1 MVQCDC
7 EEFRKNIHPLLD
19 GELAGD
25 KLEAMLAHMESCT
38 GCREE
43 YEQLLD
49 VRDML
54 SHMDDDLET
63 PIEFERSWRE
73 AVRRE
78 RSVRRQK
85 RWVKALSCVAAGLV
99 FLAGATAVNRFTGNI
114 PGVDASPAPTQ
125 TSTVD
130 LDGGIMPASV
140 QEGAPTAELDAE
152 GTAGAAGTAAL
163 SDYEPD
169 PEVTALMRG
178 VPEDDGA
185 DNVAA
190 KYDYSSRD
198 DLGATSSG
206 GLLDVDDGDNSSG
219 SSRKVLRSA
228 SLSIETESFDEDMS
242 QIKSTVAKFGGL
254 FERNAI
260 SGAQGS
266 RSAQLTLRVP
276 AGFLETFVEQLRGIG
291 TVTHSEV
298 SAQDITSQ
306 YTDTALR
313 LDTLRTQLTRV
324 KELTAT
330 AADLNEV
337 LALEAEASR
346 LQYEIDKLTGV
357 LRGFDSQTE
366 LSTVTVLLSEYSRM
380 EATAAGLGGFAG
392 DMGASF
398 SAAMGKVG
406 GFISDMLITAAALLP
421 HLIWAA
427 PLAVL
432 IWFGIRLF
440 KRKGHGGSR
449 HAA

>member
-19 GELAGD
+19 GELEGD
-25 KLEAMLAHMESCT
+25 KLEAMLAHMEGCT

-54 SHMDDDLET
+54 AHMDDDLET
-63 PIEFERSWRE
+63 PIEFERGWRE

-78 RSVRRQK
+78 SSVRKQK
-85 RWVKALSCVAAGLV
+85 RWVKALSCVAAGMI
-99 FLAGATAVNRFTGNI
+99 FLAGATVVNRFTGSI
-114 PGVDASPAPTQ
+114 PGADANPAPTQ
-125 TSTVD
+125 TVSTMDMDSGV
-130 LDGGIMPASV
+130 MPASAQDEV
-140 QEGAPTAELDAE
+140 LADGAD
-152 GTAGAAGTAAL
+152 AAGTGAL
-163 SDYEPD
+163 PTEYAPD
-169 PEVTALMRG
+169 PGVTPLMRG
-178 VPEDDGA
+178 MPEDDSAEG
-185 DNVAA
+185 VAA
-190 KYDYSSRD
+190 KYDYSD
-198 DLGATSSG
+198 KDGLGETSSG
-206 GLLDVDDGDNSSG
+206 GLLDVNDSDNSQG

-260 SGAQGS
+260 SGAQGA

-324 KELTAT
+324 KELTTT